1 MIHCGLGSTEI
12 WKVSTFA
19 TVIDMWSLV
28 LMDHDDCSTCSA
40 LLQVLLGLAAMQ
52 AATSGRQQQ
61 KKVLML
67 FWVYG
72 SQLVVGEVAQVRVL
86 VPQQLLVVVRALMR
100 SSRGCCRQP
109 RRIFRTQSSGKS
121 SKRRVASDPV
131 VVWGACCYSCIE

>member
-1 MIHCGLGSTEI
+1 ML
-12 WKVSTFA
+12 TFA

-52 AATSGRQQQ
+52 AATSGQRQQ
-61 KKVLML
+61 KKVSML

-72 SQLVVGEVAQVRVL
+72 SQLVVGTEVAQVRVL
-86 VPQQLLVVVRALMR
+86 VPQQLLLVVRALMR

-109 RRIFRTQSSGKS
+109 RRIFRTQSSVKS